1 MLKLVTKLITVT
13 QEARQKNQEPRTKT
27 KDQRQETKD
36 QRTRTKVRGTP
47 NAERGTQN
55 TEHGTR
61 NYFVTK
67 TVPLRLYNQYGES
80 GRNNLHKAHTEW

>member
-1 MLKLVTKLITVT
+1 MHCLTHHAEIGYKIDC
-13 QEARQKNQEPRTKT
+13 RYSGNKNQEPRQKI
-27 KDQRQETKD
+27 KDKRQKTKD

-61 NYFVTK
+61 NTEHGTLNNSVTK
-67 TVPLRLYNQYGES
+67 TVLLRLYNQYGES
-80 GRNNLHKAHTEW
+80 